1 MSEHDDTDIEDE
13 SYCEGYRIIDLS
25 SLVLGKAVCAKC
37 KQGEIRICEAK
48 NFSLGLASNLQ
59 VCCLHCSSRQTV
71 PYPTVES
78 SVKEKDLNQ
87 HAVLGSHLIGRC
99 QRAMR
104 KFFAVMNMPGYISR
118 RTHKKYS
125 GRLFVAAEAEA

>member
-13 SYCEGYRIIDLS
+13 SYYCEGYRIIDLS

-48 NFSLGLASNLQ
+48 NLRLGLASNLQ

-87 HAVLGSHLIGRC
+87 HAVLGSRLIGR
-99 QRAMR
+99 
-104 KFFAVMNMPGYISR
+104 
-118 RTHKKYS
+118 
-125 GRLFVAAEAEA
+125 